1 MYNYLASCIIVL
13 SSDLEDLL
21 TTLSLA
27 QNKLGS
33 PQDREDLNFMQQFF
47 HNSDV
52 QHAVGIQHTVGQLQ
66 LSKSPPLPVAAN
78 SETLAV
84 EVIRPVQEVIYLH
97 VLMMKK
103 V

>member
-1 MYNYLASCIIVL
+1 
-13 SSDLEDLL
+13 
-21 TTLSLA
+21 
-27 QNKLGS
+27 
-33 PQDREDLNFMQQFF
+33 MQQFF

-103 V
+103 SIIHYKVGHFLGIQKENKFFVRTNVQLIIIKCKYLHKALI